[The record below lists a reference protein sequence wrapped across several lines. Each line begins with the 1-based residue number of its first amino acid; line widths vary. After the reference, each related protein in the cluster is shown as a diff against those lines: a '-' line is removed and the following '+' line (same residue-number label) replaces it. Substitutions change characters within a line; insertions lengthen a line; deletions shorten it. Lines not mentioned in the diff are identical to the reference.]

1 MLFFGT
7 AGIPLTTLIR
17 SSINGIKRVRELGL
31 DAMELEF
38 VYGVKMSENLAQ
50 KIKMVAKKENVHLT
64 AHGPYYINLNSL
76 KRETVQ
82 ASIERILKTAR
93 ITKIAGGKSV
103 TFHVATYGESKP
115 EAVYKTVRN
124 HLFPIVK
131 VLKEEGNNV
140 WIRPETTGKKS
151 QFGTLAEIITLSQ
164 ELEQVLPT
172 VDFAHLTARTNGES
186 NKYEHFE
193 SVLNTLET
201 GLGREILDNMHIH
214 ISGIEYSQKGE
225 RRHTTLANSNIN
237 YEELIKSWKDYKIKG
252 IVISESPN
260 IEFDALLLKKIYESK
275 TMNIGKRDYK

>member
-7 AGIPLTTLIR
+7 AGIPITTPKR
-17 SSINGIKRVRELGL
+17 SSVNGIKRVRELGL

-38 VYGVKMSENLAQ
+38 VYGVKMSETLAQ
-50 KIKMVAKKENVHLT
+50 KIKMVAKQENVYLT

-82 ASIERILKTAR
+82 ASIDRILKTAR
-93 ITKIAGGKSV
+93 TAKIAGGKSI
-103 TFHVATYGESKP
+103 TFHVATYGGSKP
-115 EAVYKTVRN
+115 ESVYKTVKD
-124 HLFPIVK
+124 HLSPIVK
-131 VLKEEGNNV
+131 VLQEEGNNV

-164 ELEQVLPT
+164 EIEQVLPT
-172 VDFAHLTARTNGES
+172 VDFAHLNARTNGES
-186 NKYEHFE
+186 NRYEHFE

-201 GLGREILDNMHIH
+201 GLGREILNNMHIH
-214 ISGIEYSQKGE
+214 ISGIEYSPKGE
-225 RRHTTLANSNIN
+225 RRHTTLADSDIN
-237 YEELIKSWKDYKIKG
+237 YEELTKSWKDYKIKG

-275 TMNIGKRDYK
+275 NDECREKGL